1 MGLGAAS
8 LVYSGIRGGSNPEI
22 TDFKVNKSINLI
34 DLIIIKLKVN
44 EIINDLTRDQTA
56 AQNIVNTLGVVSDL
70 ILLYSE
76 WWRQIT

>member
-22 TDFKVNKSINLI
+22 TDF
-34 DLIIIKLKVN
+34 KVN

-56 AQNIVNTLGVVSDL
+56 AQNIVNTLGVVSDVL
-70 ILLYSE
+70 YLLLYVMG
-76 WWRQIT
+76 TL